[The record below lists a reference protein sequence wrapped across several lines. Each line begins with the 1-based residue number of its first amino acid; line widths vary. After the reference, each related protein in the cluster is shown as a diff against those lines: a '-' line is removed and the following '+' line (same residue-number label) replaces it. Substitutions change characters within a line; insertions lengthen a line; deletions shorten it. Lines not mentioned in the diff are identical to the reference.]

1 MESTDVV
8 IRRDGTTI
16 VAVVLLRR
24 VTGTPAEDGMW
35 QKIAALLG
43 PVNNGALVLECSQ
56 VQYIT
61 SLGVGRLV
69 TLAKQSRE
77 AHNRLVVRGL
87 CPSLWQLFRIL
98 RLDMLLEIESDPAPG
113 GGGPG

>member
-1 MESTDVV
+1 M
-8 IRRDGTTI
+8 
-16 VAVVLLRR
+16 
-24 VTGTPAEDGMW
+24 
-35 QKIAALLG
+35 ALLG
-43 PVNNGALVLECSQ
+43 LVNDGALVLECSQ

-69 TLAKQSRE
+69 TLAKQCRE

-87 CPSLWQLFRIL
+87 CPSVGQLFRIL

-113 GGGPG
+113 MAT